1 MKVVQLVEGH
11 KFHVDWHFKFL
22 VEKGEKLAQRSVP
35 PVHGNCVAFKVGEPT
50 LQNLLRKTLY
60 SLFESGRG

>member
-11 KFHVDWHFKFL
+11 NFHVDWHLKFF

-35 PVHGNCVAFKVGEPT
+35 PVPNNWVAFKVGKPF
-50 LQNLLRKTLY
+50 LQNLLSKTLS
-60 SLFESGRG
+60 SLFWKR